1 MNPVSKIRQIVDHIT
16 DDVLIANKLMGAISN
31 ELTAEE
37 IDILWR
43 ELKLHLNALNDD
55 CQQELF

>member
-1 MNPVSKIRQIVDHIT
+1 MNPVSKIRQIVEHIT